1 MFDKVFCAHLIT
13 MKVVNWFTS
22 YIISSL
28 FVATLS
34 LRLPSRSSSF
44 IKTKRNNIITINS
57 FLPEFQGFSDLLV
70 SDLFPADTFSADVY
84 NQANDFQN
92 LAILSAA
99 VAYFAYEKRPR
110 GSANS
115 ELLEVKRST
124 VKGGNLGLFSKD
136 FIAKGTKLGCYPG
149 VVTTVESALR
159 KSKLDI
165 YTTILS
171 VCII

>member
-1 MFDKVFCAHLIT
+1 
-13 MKVVNWFTS
+13 MKVVNWFIS

-34 LRLPSRSSSF
+34 LRLPSRSSL
-44 IKTKRNNIITINS
+44 IKTKRNNIIITNS

-70 SDLFPADTFSADVY
+70 SDLFPADTFSTDVY
-84 NQANDFQN
+84 NQANDIQN

-99 VAYFAYEKRPR
+99 LAYFAYEKRPR

-159 KSKLDI
+159 KSKFIPRDYCI
-165 YTTILS
+165 CIHILYMQHLIHIPS
-171 VCII
+171 R